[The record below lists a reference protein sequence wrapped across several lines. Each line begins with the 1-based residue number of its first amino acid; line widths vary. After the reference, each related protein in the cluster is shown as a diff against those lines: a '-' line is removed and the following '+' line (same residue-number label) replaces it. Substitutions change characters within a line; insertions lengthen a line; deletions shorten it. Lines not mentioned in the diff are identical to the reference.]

1 MTEELQS
8 CVSDVVGRVEVCQ
21 KSSRYLTTKAHF
33 KGLLEIECKSTPT
46 TSRRSH
52 YLYLLVLVC

>member
-21 KSSRYLTTKAHF
+21 KSSRYLTAKSNC
-33 KGLLEIECKSTPT
+33 LRLSEI
-46 TSRRSH
+46 
-52 YLYLLVLVC
+52 